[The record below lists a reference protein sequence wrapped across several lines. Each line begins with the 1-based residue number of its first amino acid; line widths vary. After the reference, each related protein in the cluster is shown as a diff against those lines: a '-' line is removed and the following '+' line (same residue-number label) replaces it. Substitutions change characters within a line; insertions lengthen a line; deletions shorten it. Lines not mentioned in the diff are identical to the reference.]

1 MCQSLPEFRSGQDTG
16 SQQVRSVGEA
26 KGNAY
31 IRNLVQQRAGMIS
44 STLGSKETSS
54 KHSLEEREM
63 AQGIGRTAVQA

>member
-1 MCQSLPEFRSGQDTG
+1 M
-16 SQQVRSVGEA
+16 RSVGEA